1 MNIDRVGDAV
11 GEHAGQPASGRHF
24 SVGEGR
30 TVVNAEEDGADDK
43 GNFDG
48 SGAEITV
55 DEGGKVAFHG
65 RC

>member
-1 MNIDRVGDAV
+1 M
-11 GEHAGQPASGRHF
+11 HAGQPASGRHF

-55 DEGGKVAFHG
+55 DEGGKIA
-65 RC
+65 